1 MVPILPQDYA
11 FAGSPP
17 GTGESSLFEFGRR
30 SLSAAPDLTAQ
41 DSLVDA
47 AMRLVD
53 GRDRNPVP
61 PAEKARDR
69 WVLVGEQRALRQ
81 PPSPDL
87 QQHWRRRQRDGAD
100 ARPRMRRTSCPR

>member
-69 WVLVGEQRALRQ
+69 WVLVGEVSRQGIHAGSYSSYTNAL
-81 PPSPDL
+81 
-87 QQHWRRRQRDGAD
+87 
-100 ARPRMRRTSCPR
+100 PRHTNPL